1 MIARIAEGV
10 ITKRGAARAAAV
22 VRLHFPRRTPHP
34 RLISPYQLTGAI
46 DSARLPWSSPL
57 PNPRQVCVAAAAVSD
72 APTELLPAAIAAG
85 ADLIDDVITATPL
98 SYRFSYIYPLS
109 YIP

>member
-1 MIARIAEGV
+1 M
-10 ITKRGAARAAAV
+10 
-22 VRLHFPRRTPHP
+22 
-34 RLISPYQLTGAI
+34 
-46 DSARLPWSSPL
+46 
-57 PNPRQVCVAAAAVSD
+57 SD